1 MRDQYWLCQTLS
13 WFVMTAYRKLP
24 GHEHTR
30 VMALPRP
37 QILVI
42 APPALLMIP
51 TPLPLLPPCEQTR
64 ARYSCISC
72 SRVYYQPT
80 FPRGS
85 SSLLTPI
92 RRHPISRPTRL
103 DQGPSLIPTQTKVQ
117 VENYR
122 QMTVSSLL
130 PRINKGP
137 RVIANPLLLFKNH
150 ILLTCFFSL
159 WDKTLNVCK
168 YMFQNHGCLKVEALL
183 LLETTTSS

>member
-1 MRDQYWLCQTLS
+1 MCDQRQLCQTLS

-72 SRVYYQPT
+72 S
-80 FPRGS
+80 
-85 SSLLTPI
+85 SLL
-92 RRHPISRPTRL
+92 PTHL
-103 DQGPSLIPTQTKVQ
+103 SKGLLESTDPHKTLSPDIKTDPTWPRTESDSHTDKVQ

-130 PRINKGP
+130 PRINKRP
-137 RVIANPLLLFKNH
+137 IVIANPLLLFK
-150 ILLTCFFSL
+150 IIFC
-159 WDKTLNVCK
+159 
-168 YMFQNHGCLKVEALL
+168 
-183 LLETTTSS
+183 

>member
-1 MRDQYWLCQTLS
+1 
-13 WFVMTAYRKLP
+13 MTAYRKLP

-103 DQGPSLIPTQTKVQ
+103 DQGPSLIPTQSQ
-117 VENYR
+117 GAGGELSPDDR
-122 QMTVSSLL
+122 LL
-130 PRINKGP
+130 I
-137 RVIANPLLLFKNH
+137 I
-150 ILLTCFFSL
+150 TE
-159 WDKTLNVCK
+159 D
-168 YMFQNHGCLKVEALL
+168 
-183 LLETTTSS
+183 

>member
-1 MRDQYWLCQTLS
+1 MS
-13 WFVMTAYRKLP
+13 WFVKTAYRKLP

-30 VMALPRP
+30 VMALLRP

-130 PRINKGP
+130 PRINKDLQSLP
-137 RVIANPLLLFKNH
+137 ITFSCSKIIFCQLASSLYQTKLLMFANICFK
-150 ILLTCFFSL
+150 T
-159 WDKTLNVCK
+159 
-168 YMFQNHGCLKVEALL
+168 
-183 LLETTTSS
+183 